1 MFISPARTI
10 TGLLFHKWSLAN
22 SFTSES
28 ERHVFFFFF
37 FFSPTQSRWKA
48 CWDLNHML
56 ASAIATFT
64 GHQHGGP
71 VPLA

>member
-37 FFSPTQSRWKA
+37 FFSLPHRVGGRRVGTSTTCWPAPLQHSR
-48 CWDLNHML
+48 
-56 ASAIATFT
+56 ATST
-64 GHQHGGP
+64 VGQYP
-71 VPLA
+71 